1 MTPGP
6 PGSGV
11 FFFYRQGNRTMF
23 GRKKRTPSPEVNLLE
38 LVPERTVQSE
48 TGEDGLVTVL
58 GPRFRTSLMKKLIG
72 SRLKSPYFRI
82 KLDDVGSTVWEN
94 IDGVRNIGEIAGIL
108 RDRFGERI
116 EPCNDRLAMFF
127 TQLEMSRYIRYT
139 NIEEVKARAA
149 RTREL

>member
-6 PGSGV
+6 SGSGV
-11 FFFYRQGNRTMF
+11 FFSTDGTNSTMF
-23 GRKKRTPSPEVNLLE
+23 GRKKETRSPEVNLLE
-38 LVPERTVQSE
+38 LIPERTVQSE

-58 GPRFRTSLMKKLIG
+58 GPRFKTGLMKKLVG

-82 KLDDVGSTVWEN
+82 NLDDVGSTVWEN
-94 IDGVRNIGEIAGIL
+94 IDGRRNIGGIAGIL

-116 EPCNDRLAMFF
+116 EPCNDRLAIFF

-139 NIEEVKARAA
+139 NLEEVKARA
-149 RTREL
+149 TED